1 MQVFFSYFFLVFGV
15 RTLAC
20 ARGAVCVCVTFENPN
35 AGLLDALAAL
45 GTGGGLAYSLGI
57 YPSMMQDEVTNSV

>member
-1 MQVFFSYFFLVFGV
+1 VF
-15 RTLAC
+15 
-20 ARGAVCVCVTFENPN
+20 VTFENSN

>member
-1 MQVFFSYFFLVFGV
+1 MN
-15 RTLAC
+15 
-20 ARGAVCVCVTFENPN
+20 VCVTFENPN

-57 YPSMMQDEVTNSV
+57 YPSMMQDEVCMCMCNCVPDVFLAYDLP